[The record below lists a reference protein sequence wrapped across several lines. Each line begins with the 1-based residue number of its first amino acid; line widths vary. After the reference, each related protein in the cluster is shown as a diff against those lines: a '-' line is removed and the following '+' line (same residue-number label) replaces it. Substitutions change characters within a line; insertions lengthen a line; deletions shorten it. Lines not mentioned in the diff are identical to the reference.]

1 METAIE
7 KIVNDVY
14 EQRFCVVDNFISAN
28 EVTTLVQKINLLSE
42 NKQLKQAGIGK
53 NAEHLTNTDI
63 RSDYIYWL
71 DENDT
76 ELQSL
81 FFHFI
86 TELTQALNRRF
97 YLGLK
102 EHEFHLALY
111 PPGSFYKK
119 HRDAFKSDDARK
131 ITVLLYLNQNWKH
144 EDGGE
149 LILYKDDNSSLTIE
163 PLGGRLL
170 VFESEMEHE
179 VLLSKANRYS
189 LTGWIKNKSR
199 LI

>member
-1 METAIE
+1 MKTAIE

-14 EQRFCVVDNFISAN
+14 EQRYCVIDNFISAN
-28 EVTTLVQKINLLSE
+28 EIATLVRKINLLSE

-63 RSDYIYWL
+63 RSDFIYWVG
-71 DENDT
+71 ENDT

-81 FFHFI
+81 FFHFMP
-86 TELTQALNRRF
+86 ELTQALNRRF

-119 HRDAFKSDDARK
+119 HKDAFKSDDARK
-131 ITVLLYLNQNWKH
+131 ITVLLYLNQNWKQ

>member
-14 EQRFCVVDNFISAN
+14 EQRYCVIDNFISAN
-28 EVTTLVQKINLLSE
+28 EIATLVQKINLLSE

-63 RSDYIYWL
+63 RSDFIYWL

-86 TELTQALNRRF
+86 PELTQALNRRF

-131 ITVLLYLNQNWKH
+131 ITVLLYLNQNWKQ

>member
-1 METAIE
+1 LETAIE

-28 EVTTLVQKINLLSE
+28 EIATLVQKINLLSE

-53 NAEHLTNTDI
+53 NAERLTNTDI

-170 VFESEMEHE
+170 VFESEMEHK

>member
-1 METAIE
+1 METTIE

-76 ELQSL
+76 DLQSL

>member
-1 METAIE
+1 MKTAIE

-14 EQRFCVVDNFISAN
+14 EQRYCVIDNFISAN
-28 EVTTLVQKINLLSE
+28 EIATLVQKINLLSE

-63 RSDYIYWL
+63 RSDYIYWV

>member
-28 EVTTLVQKINLLSE
+28 EIATLVQKINLLSE

>member
-131 ITVLLYLNQNWKH
+131 ITVLLYLNQNWKQ

>member
-1 METAIE
+1 METTIE

-63 RSDYIYWL
+63 RSDYIYWV

-86 TELTQALNRRF
+86 TELTQALNRLF

-131 ITVLLYLNQNWKH
+131 ITVLLYLNQNWKQ